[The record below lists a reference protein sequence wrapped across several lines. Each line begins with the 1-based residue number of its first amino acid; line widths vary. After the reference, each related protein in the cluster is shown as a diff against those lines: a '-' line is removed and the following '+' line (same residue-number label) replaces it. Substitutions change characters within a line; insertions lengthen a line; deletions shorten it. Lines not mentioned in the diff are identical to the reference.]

1 MQQLG
6 AEIRANQRATDEV
19 DELVVELLG
28 VNRTAGRC
36 LDILEQHGRMSAGQL
51 AKRSG
56 LTTGAVTAVIDRL
69 ERNGYAQRVRDLAD
83 RRRVLVELTATAREI
98 IWELMGRPMREAGR
112 PLIDAYSDA
121 EIELLI
127 DFQRR
132 GREMQERHAEW
143 LRERLLRRA
152 GS

>member
-19 DELVVELLG
+19 DELVAELLR
-28 VNRTAGRC
+28 VNRTDARC

-51 AKRSG
+51 AKRGG
-56 LTTGAVTAVIDRL
+56 LSTGAVTAVVDRL
-69 ERNGYAQRVRDLAD
+69 ERNGYAQRVGDPSD
-83 RRRVLVELTATAREI
+83 RRRVLVELTTKAHEL
-98 IWELMGRPMREAGR
+98 IWELMGRPMRAAGR
-112 PLIDAYSDA
+112 PMIDRYSDS

-143 LRERLLRRA
+143 LRERLEA
-152 GS
+152 KP

>member
-69 ERNGYAQRVRDLAD
+69 ERNGYAQRVRDLSD